1 MLYFSKFQ
9 KTYGAITI
17 LKIDDLIIQPGI
29 YWVKGAN
36 GSGKTTFL
44 KIVAGIL
51 HFEGDI
57 KLKTQQISIKKQP
70 IVYRKLVN
78 FAEAEPIFPGFLTG
92 RELIDLFIS
101 AKGGT
106 PGQANFYIDSMK
118 MHDYIDASISTY
130 SSGMIKKLSIVL
142 AFMGNPLII
151 LLDEPLITLDTQ
163 SLHILHSW
171 IIEKNKRDGTSFL
184 ISSHQALEISSA
196 VTVRELLIASQTV
209 HLLS

>member
-1 MLYFSKFQ
+1 
-9 KTYGAITI
+9 
-17 LKIDDLIIQPGI
+17 
-29 YWVKGAN
+29 
-36 GSGKTTFL
+36 
-44 KIVAGIL
+44 
-51 HFEGDI
+51 
-57 KLKTQQISIKKQP
+57 
-70 IVYRKLVN
+70 
-78 FAEAEPIFPGFLTG
+78 
-92 RELIDLFIS
+92 
-101 AKGGT
+101 
-106 PGQANFYIDSMK
+106 
-118 MHDYIDASISTY
+118 
-130 SSGMIKKLSIVL
+130 MIKKLSIVL